1 MKKEGKESGNEESDN
16 QSENILR
23 MCNALLNS
31 GGGVL
36 EMKISDSQNSS
47 TSQKDPVDSFW
58 QTIEEQLRRMIRP
71 SRYDDV
77 FDRSVLSDR
86 ILLFINAPNHF
97 CTMRYNLFV
106 PGDAGV
112 YEATYDDVV
121 NFLKFK
127 GCKKDLNSYIRVP
140 LKELPKVPDY
150 FLDQG
155 IISLVE
161 GKQVQF
167 KKFTSLLFSQ
177 HKQRFTIARQLS
189 AFGNCDGGV
198 LLIGVGDDRRVSGV
212 DMGTNSKEYVEERVI
227 SLFTENICCYFD
239 LKRGIHWDLTF
250 SDVSGSESKSVI
262 VIKMA
267 GIRDSG
273 GIFAKCPES
282 YELRCDENGQQVP
295 HPIAFGKWKEGM
307 KPDSADL
314 TGNTRGVYLYKDMRF
329 LVKEYG

>member
-1 MKKEGKESGNEESDN
+1 MKKEGKESGNEESDI

-36 EMKISDSQNSS
+36 EMKISNSQNSS

-97 CTMRYNLFV
+97 CTMKYNLFV

-121 NFLKFK
+121 NFLKFE

-140 LKELPKVPDY
+140 
-150 FLDQG
+150 
-155 IISLVE
+155 S
-161 GKQVQF
+161 
-167 KKFTSLLFSQ
+167 
-177 HKQRFTIARQLS
+177 
-189 AFGNCDGGV
+189 
-198 LLIGVGDDRRVSGV
+198 
-212 DMGTNSKEYVEERVI
+212 
-227 SLFTENICCYFD
+227 
-239 LKRGIHWDLTF
+239 
-250 SDVSGSESKSVI
+250 
-262 VIKMA
+262 
-267 GIRDSG
+267 
-273 GIFAKCPES
+273 
-282 YELRCDENGQQVP
+282 
-295 HPIAFGKWKEGM
+295 
-307 KPDSADL
+307 
-314 TGNTRGVYLYKDMRF
+314 TRG
-329 LVKEYG
+329 

>member
-1 MKKEGKESGNEESDN
+1 MKKEGKESGNEENDI

-36 EMKISDSQNSS
+36 EMKISDPQNSS

-71 SRYDDV
+71 SKYDDV

-97 CTMRYNLFV
+97 CTMKYNLFV
-106 PGDAGV
+106 PGDAGI

-121 NFLKFK
+121 KIVKFE

-155 IISLVE
+155 IISLIE

-227 SLFTENICCYFD
+227 SLFTQNICCNFE

-250 SDVSGSESKSVI
+250 SGVSGSESKSVI
-262 VIKMA
+262 IIKMA

-282 YELRCDENGQQVP
+282 YELRFDINGQQVP
-295 HPIAFGKWKEGM
+295 HLVAFDKWKVRM
-307 KPDSADL
+307 KPDDADL
-314 TGNTRGVYLYKDMRF
+314 PRNTRGVYLYKNMRF
-329 LVKEYG
+329 